1 MERLGRS
8 LGAELG
14 RLGPSGGADLAAIV
28 AAWPAA
34 VGAEN
39 ARRAW
44 PARIGRDGTLHVHT
58 ADAVWA
64 HQLTML
70 GPQVL
75 AALRENISEAAPT
88 AIRFAAGP
96 LPAPTDLER
105 AERATPA
112 EPSSEDVAEAAE
124 LTSSLADAELRDL
137 VARAAAASLARARS
151 DRRF

>member
-1 MERLGRS
+1 
-8 LGAELG
+8 
-14 RLGPSGGADLAAIV
+14 
-28 AAWPAA
+28 
-34 VGAEN
+34 
-39 ARRAW
+39 
-44 PARIGRDGTLHVHT
+44 
-58 ADAVWA
+58 
-64 HQLTML
+64 ML

>member
-1 MERLGRS
+1 MERLDRS
-8 LGAELG
+8 LGEELG
-14 RLGPSGGADLAAIV
+14 RLGPAGGADLAAIV
-28 AAWPAA
+28 AAWPAS

-75 AALRENISEAAPT
+75 TALRERVGKSVPA
-88 AIRFAAGP
+88 AIRFSAGP
-96 LPAPTDLER
+96 LPAPADPER
-105 AERATPA
+105 SERPA
-112 EPSSEDVAEAAE
+112 PADPTSEDVAEAAS
-124 LTSSLADAELRDL
+124 LTSSMTDADLRDL
-137 VARAAAASLARARS
+137 VSRAAAASLARARS

>member
-14 RLGPSGGADLAAIV
+14 RLGPSEGADLAAIV
-28 AAWPAA
+28 AAWPTA

-44 PARIGRDGTLHVHT
+44 PARVGRDGTLHVHT

-75 AALRENISEAAPT
+75 AALRQAVGDAAPAT
-88 AIRFAAGP
+88 LRFAAGP
-96 LPAPTDLER
+96 LPTPADLEQ
-105 AERATPA
+105 AQRATPA
-112 EPSSEDVAEAAE
+112 APTPRDVAEAAE
-124 LTSSLADAELRDL
+124 LTSSLADEELRDL
-137 VARAAAASLARARS
+137 ISRAAAASLARARS

>member
-1 MERLGRS
+1 MERLARS
-8 LGAELG
+8 LGTELG

-28 AAWPAA
+28 VAWPSA

-44 PARIGRDGTLHVHT
+44 PARIARDGTLHVHT

-75 AALRENISEAAPT
+75 AALRERVGEGAPA

-96 LPAPTDLER
+96 LPAPPDLER
-105 AERATPA
+105 SQRATPA
-112 EPSSEDVAEAAE
+112 EPTSRDVAEAAE
-124 LTSSLADAELRDL
+124 LTASLADGELRDL

>member
-1 MERLGRS
+1 MERLDRS

-14 RLGPSGGADLAAIV
+14 RLGPSEGADLAAIV
-28 AAWPAA
+28 AAWPEA
-34 VGAEN
+34 VGPEN

-44 PARIGRDGTLHVHT
+44 PARLARDGTLHVHT

-75 AALRENISEAAPT
+75 AALCERTPEGAPA

-96 LPAPTDLER
+96 LPAPPDLER
-105 AERATPA
+105 TQRATPA
-112 EPSSEDVAEAAE
+112 EPSPQDVEQAAA
-124 LTSSLADAELRDL
+124 LTSSLADDELRDL